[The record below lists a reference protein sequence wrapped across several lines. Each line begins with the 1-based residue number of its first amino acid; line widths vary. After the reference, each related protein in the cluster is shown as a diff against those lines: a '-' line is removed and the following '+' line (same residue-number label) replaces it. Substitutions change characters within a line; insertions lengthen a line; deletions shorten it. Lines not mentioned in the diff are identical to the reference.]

1 MSLLDVQAL
10 YAGYDDTEILH
21 GVNFSI
27 DKAEVVTIIGPNG
40 AGKSTLLKT
49 IMGYATRTGGSV
61 TLDGKDIT
69 MLRSDERVSCGI
81 AYVPQLENVFPSLT
95 AEENL
100 RMGGYTLSKSE
111 LRRRMELQYES
122 FPRIAERRKQRVHT
136 MSGGERQMLA
146 LARALMTEPR
156 LMLLDEPSAAM
167 SPKLAQQVFDTIR
180 DINRQGRAVVLVE
193 QEARGSLEISDR
205 GYALVDG
212 RNAFEGPADRIL
224 KDEKLRE
231 TFLGVG

>member
-1 MSLLDVQAL
+1 
-10 YAGYDDTEILH
+10 
-21 GVNFSI
+21 
-27 DKAEVVTIIGPNG
+27 
-40 AGKSTLLKT
+40 
-49 IMGYATRTGGSV
+49 
-61 TLDGKDIT
+61 
-69 MLRSDERVSCGI
+69 MLRSDQRVHCGI

-100 RMGGYTLSKSE
+100 RMGGYTLTKSE
-111 LRRRMELQYES
+111 LRRRMELQYEA
-122 FPRIAERRKQRVHT
+122 FPRIAERRKQRVNT